1 MEGAMDEPHDAIR
14 VAVETLVRLLGCA
27 PAELSVADVRP
38 ITWPDSS
45 LGCPRP
51 GMMYLQV
58 LTPGY
63 QIKLAHAGQEYIVH
77 TDRGH
82 RAVYCPGG
90 GILPDAGDLS

>member
-1 MEGAMDEPHDAIR
+1 MDEPRDAIT
-14 VAVETLVRLLGCA
+14 VAVETLARELSCT
-27 PAELSVADVRP
+27 PAELSVTDVRP

-51 GMMYLQV
+51 GTMYMQM

-63 QIKLAHAGQEYIVH
+63 QIRFARAGQQYIVH

-82 RAVYCPGG
+82 HAVYCPGG
-90 GILPDAGDLS
+90 GILPDADGVA